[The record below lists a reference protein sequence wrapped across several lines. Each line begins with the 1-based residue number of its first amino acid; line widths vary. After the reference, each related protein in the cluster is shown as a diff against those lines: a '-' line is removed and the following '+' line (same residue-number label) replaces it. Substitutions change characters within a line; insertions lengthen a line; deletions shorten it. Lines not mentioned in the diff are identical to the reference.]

1 MRATEFIIEAGEQD
15 KFANA
20 VVDFY
25 ANKVG
30 DIKKQ
35 PVDNYV
41 KVAKEI
47 LDKVEDTT
55 IKGKILKILKQ
66 AKDNPY
72 VQGGVVTTIGSLLA
86 GGVLS
91 SAYKM
96 GLSPAQTNIMLQ
108 AILNTVIPTVVSRI
122 NGKSWADTAKYTLA
136 SAGIGTGIA
145 TLTEI
150 ERLNKND
157 FTGGKDYLNR
167 NGPAKNLKNIKPL
180 PGGSGFYYH
189 VGKKSIYGG
198 IDISILDKSGKEVIG
213 YLTLYNRGK
222 AFPIPNTYYVHA
234 ITVDEDYRNQGIG
247 KALYGIALTILKVT
261 LLSGTSQTPGGRK
274 NWLSLANIPGVA
286 IKGYVVLEEYDIK
299 TDREIDKKSHDKY
312 DIERINRQNARA
324 EKGINVLMG
333 KLGGQYMGSAHDDV
347 YFAFD
352 VVPGTSELQPAV
364 KTSLSK
370 LYHSEYN
377 MEFSTGLYAQW
388 SGK

>member
-1 MRATEFIIEAGEQD
+1 MRATEFIIEYDVKD
-15 KFANA
+15 KLTGA

-30 DIKKQ
+30 EIQKQ

-41 KVAKEI
+41 ATAKE
-47 LDKVEDTT
+47 LLSKTEDPT
-55 IKGKILKILKQ
+55 IKQKLIDIFKRG
-66 AKDNPY
+66 KDNPY
-72 VQGGVVTTIGSLLA
+72 VQGGIITTVGSLLA

-91 SAYKM
+91 SAQKM

-157 FTGGKDYLNR
+157 FTGGKDYLR
-167 NGPAKNLKNIKPL
+167 DPSKNLKNIKPL
-180 PGGSGFYYH
+180 PGGSGLYYH
-189 VGKKSIYGG
+189 VGKESMYGG
-198 IDISILDKSGKEVIG
+198 IDISILDKSGKKTIG
-213 YLTLYNRGK
+213 YLTITNQKY
-222 AFPIPNTYYVHA
+222 FPIPNTYGVHT

-247 KALYGIALTILKVT
+247 KALYGIVLTILKVT
-261 LLSGTSQTPGGRK
+261 LISGVSQTPGGRK
-274 NWLSLANIPGVA
+274 NWLSLANIPGVD
-286 IKGYVVLEEYDIK
+286 IKGYVVLEEYDINSN
-299 TDREIDKKSHDKY
+299 REIDNKWD
-312 DIERINRQNARA
+312 DEERINKQNARA
-324 EKGINVLMG
+324 AEKINVLMG
-333 KLGGQYMGSAHDDV
+333 KLGGQYMGAAGDDV

-370 LYHSEYN
+370 LYYSEYDV
-377 MEFSTGLYAQW
+377 EFFTGLYAQW

>member
-1 MRATEFIIEAGEQD
+1 MRATEFIIEYDVKD
-15 KFANA
+15 KLTGA

-30 DIKKQ
+30 EIQKQ

-41 KVAKEI
+41 ATAKE
-47 LDKVEDTT
+47 LLNKTEDPT
-55 IKGKILKILKQ
+55 IKQKLIDIFKRG
-66 AKDNPY
+66 KDNPY
-72 VQGGVVTTIGSLLA
+72 VQGGIITTVGSLLA

-91 SAYKM
+91 SAHKM

-157 FTGGKDYLNR
+157 FTGGKYYLNSR
-167 NGPAKNLKNIKPL
+167 AKNLKNIKPL

-222 AFPIPNTYYVHA
+222 AFPIPNTYGVHA

-286 IKGYVVLEEYDIK
+286 IKGYVVLAEYDIK

-370 LYHSEYN
+370 LYHGEYN
-377 MEFSTGLYAQW
+377 MGLYTGLYAQW

>member
-1 MRATEFIIEAGEQD
+1 MRAAEFIIEYDVKD
-15 KFANA
+15 KLTGA

-25 ANKVG
+25 KNNVG
-30 DIKKQ
+30 ELSKQ

-41 KVAKEI
+41 ATAKE
-47 LDKVEDTT
+47 LLRKTEDPS
-55 IKGKILKILKQ
+55 IRQKLLKIFKQ

-72 VQGGVVTTIGSLLA
+72 VQGGVITTIGSLLA

-91 SAYKM
+91 SAQKM

-150 ERLNKND
+150 ESLNKND
-157 FTGGKDYLNR
+157 FTGGKDYIK
-167 NGPAKNLKNIKPL
+167 GKTEKIKNIKPL

-189 VGKKSIYGG
+189 ASKESYYGG
-198 IDISILDKSGKEVIG
+198 MTKDISILDKSGKEKIG
-213 YLTLYNRGK
+213 YLSLSQSNS
-222 AFPIPNTYYVHA
+222 FPIPNSYSVTT

-261 LLSGTSQTPGGRK
+261 LLAGVSQTPGGRK
-274 NWLSLANIPGVA
+274 NWLSLANIPGVD
-286 IKGYVVLEEYDIK
+286 IKGYVVLDDVDIK
-299 TDREIDKKSHDKY
+299 TDREIDKKLHDKSE
-312 DIERINRQNARA
+312 IERINRQNAKA
-324 EKGINVLMG
+324 EERINLLMG
-333 KLGGQYMGSAHDDV
+333 KLGGQYLGKTPRNEV

-352 VVPGTSELQPAV
+352 VVPGTSELQPEV
-364 KTSLSK
+364 KTALSK
-370 LYHSEYN
+370 LYYSEYDMN
-377 MEFSTGLYAQW
+377 YHTGLYAQW

>member
-72 VQGGVVTTIGSLLA
+72 VQGGIITTVGSLLA

-91 SAYKM
+91 SAQKM

-222 AFPIPNTYYVHA
+222 AFPIPNTYGVHA

>member
-150 ERLNKND
+150 ERISKDD
-157 FTGGKDYLNR
+157 FTGGKDYLNL
-167 NGPAKNLKNIKPL
+167 NGPAKNRKNIKPL
-180 PGGSGFYYH
+180 PGKSGFYYH
-189 VGKKSIYGG
+189 ISQESMYGG
-198 IDISILDKSGKEVIG
+198 IAISILDKSGKKTIG
-213 YLTLYNRGK
+213 YLTITNQK
-222 AFPIPNTYYVHA
+222 SFPIPNTYGVHA

-247 KALYGIALTILKVT
+247 KALYGIVLTILKVT
-261 LLSGTSQTPGGRK
+261 LISGVSQTPGGRK
-274 NWLSLANIPGVA
+274 NWLSLANIPGVD

-312 DIERINRQNARA
+312 DIERINRRNARA
-324 EKGINVLMG
+324 EKRINVLMG
-333 KLGGQYMGSAHDDV
+333 KLGGQYMGSAEDDV

-364 KTSLSK
+364 KTALSK
-370 LYHSEYN
+370 LYYSEYDV
-377 MEFSTGLYAQW
+377 EFFTGLYAQW

>member
-1 MRATEFIIEAGEQD
+1 MKSNEFLIEAEEQD

-150 ERLNKND
+150 ERLHKYD
-157 FTGGKDYLNR
+157 FIGGKDYI
-167 NGPAKNLKNIKPL
+167 KDKTEKFKNIKPL

-189 VGKKSIYGG
+189 ASKESYYGG
-198 IDISILDKSGKEVIG
+198 MTKDISILDKSGKEKIG
-213 YLTLYNRGK
+213 YLSLIKSNS
-222 AFPIPNTYYVHA
+222 FPILNSYSVHT

-247 KALYGIALTILKVT
+247 KALYGIALTIFKVT
-261 LLSGTSQTPGGRK
+261 LLAGVSQTPGGRK
-274 NWLSLANIPGVA
+274 NWLSLVNIPGVD
-286 IKGYVVLEEYDIK
+286 IKGYVVLDDVDIK
-299 TDREIDKKSHDKY
+299 TDREIDKKLHNKS
-312 DIERINRQNARA
+312 DIERINRQNAKA
-324 EKGINVLMG
+324 EERINLLMG
-333 KLGGQYMGSAHDDV
+333 KLGGQYLGRTPRNEV

-364 KTSLSK
+364 KTTLSK
-370 LYHSEYN
+370 LYHGEYDMN
-377 MEFSTGLYAQW
+377 YHTGLYAQW
-388 SGK
+388 IGQ

>member
-150 ERLNKND
+150 ERISKDD
-157 FTGGKDYLNR
+157 FTGGKDYLN
-167 NGPAKNLKNIKPL
+167 GPAKNRKNIKPL
-180 PGGSGFYYH
+180 PGKSGFYYH
-189 VGKKSIYGG
+189 ISQESMYGG
-198 IDISILDKSGKEVIG
+198 IAISILDKSGKKTIG
-213 YLTLYNRGK
+213 YLTITNQK
-222 AFPIPNTYYVHA
+222 SFPIPNTYGVHA

-247 KALYGIALTILKVT
+247 KALYGIVLTILKVT
-261 LLSGTSQTPGGRK
+261 LISGVSQTPGGRK
-274 NWLSLANIPGVA
+274 NWLSLANIPGVD

-312 DIERINRQNARA
+312 DIERINRRNARA
-324 EKGINVLMG
+324 EKRINVLMG
-333 KLGGQYMGSAHDDV
+333 KLGGQYMGSAEDDV

-364 KTSLSK
+364 KTALSK
-370 LYHSEYN
+370 LYYSEYDV
-377 MEFSTGLYAQW
+377 EFFTGLYAQW